1 MKKLSFLFSIG
12 MILSFMNSAAF
23 AGPVISGGGTGD
35 TTEYIS
41 CTNDELSFVIRGTAV
56 IDFKQG
62 LLLAQDGSDAVFK
75 CDLKNTNLVPQTPSA
90 GELIWACEQYPAN
103 DGSYQIQVQ
112 SSGVTG
118 LTSAYLVQKQVYPL
132 EPQAIATL
140 NCH

>member
-1 MKKLSFLFSIG
+1 MKKIFFLLSLGVIA
-12 MILSFMNSAAF
+12 SFMSSAAF

-35 TTEYIS
+35 TQQYAS

-56 IDFKQG
+56 VNFKQG
-62 LLLAQDGSDAVFK
+62 LLIAGDGSKAFFK
-75 CDLKNTNLVPQTPSA
+75 CDLKNTNLVPNTPSA
-90 GELIWACEQYPAN
+90 GNLVWSCEQYPAN
-103 DGSYQIQVQ
+103 DGIYQIQVQ

-132 EPQAIATL
+132 KPKYIATM